1 MKRLFMILIL
11 LACCLSGRAQ
21 FFSSGDDPA
30 RLKWNIIRTP
40 NYRVIYPVEIDSL
53 AQQYSWLLESRRSRV
68 LEGLDIDPEPIE
80 VVLHPY
86 NLNSNGVVS
95 WAPKRME
102 LYTTPQANASLS
114 MPWDLQLV
122 LHESAHVGQME
133 HFTGKNLKTFYV
145 FFGQMAAGFA
155 AGAFPGQYFLEG
167 DAVYRETLLSP
178 SGRGRSAEFLE
189 HYRAS
194 YLSGETRN
202 RVQWRFGSFRKFS
215 PSIYEYGYLHSAFS
229 HAVTGNRKLAGNML
243 RYMSRH
249 FYNPYADM
257 VAYKEYINQPN
268 YDIYFDNAMDWFG
281 YKWREDYKS
290 REFTDLNTLPHQ
302 HSKFYQSYS
311 SPVVLSQDSVF
322 YIKSGYAQPTS
333 LVLVSDAVE
342 FIKEHKGIEKHIRA
356 FSSTTSEIKGNG
368 KFIVWSEISPSA
380 RWVHKTNSNIY
391 MMDLKTRKCSQ
402 ITFADRI
409 FNPMPNDSGT
419 MISAIRYDI
428 QGKTSIELISTD
440 THEEILEIC
449 PPSKNVQLMESIWC
463 NQYIY
468 ALGTDIKG
476 KALYRV
482 NADSLL
488 AGGQLYE
495 RNEKVWDRVSGYTY
509 ASVSSLSHSNGAI
522 YFESDYD
529 GVSNIYC
536 MRTPDLLRLAP
547 ESETSIMEFAHR
559 VTNSRFGAHH
569 PVSAPDGRVYYS
581 NLTSDGYEPVYTEV
595 DVAAMPS
602 KDSTIFVSK
611 VWDAADKATIEQY
624 EALYEKPSQVKYEA
638 RRYHKFAHL
647 FHVHSWAPMYF
658 NPDRIMNSSGQ
669 STQDKAA
676 LGATILSQN
685 KLGTL
690 VSLLG
695 YSYKPG
701 FHGGH
706 FMMEYTGL
714 YPVFKLEA
722 DYNSDRRYEYSLEPS
737 KEKEGAYDVVVG
749 NARGHL
755 FEFKATVYIPFNFSK
770 GGWNAGFIP
779 QVSYS
784 YKNDKYYDLD
794 NTKFL
799 DHEMLAGFTVYQT
812 RKIPKSAIYPKWG
825 GGLKLFTKFSPMHSM
840 FFASQFSV
848 SAYSYF
854 PGIGYVDGIRFS
866 ADYQKQF
873 VDGKLF
879 YLGNTVAMPRGYPS
893 MHGEHYFKASV
904 DWQVPFHLGDFK
916 IWWLLYARRARL
928 VPFIDVAG
936 ISAYYTD
943 DTKSFKAFGKQWTNI
958 SSLGA
963 EAYLD
968 GYYLSIGY
976 PASIGMR
983 YSRRL
988 YKGGSNVFEV
998 LFNISLE

>member
-1 MKRLFMILIL
+1 MRKLIMIIL
-11 LACCLSGRAQ
+11 MLACCLNGRAQ

-30 RLKWNIIRTP
+30 RLKWNVITTP
-40 NYRVIYPVEIDSL
+40 NYRVIYPQEIDSL
-53 AQQYSWLLESRRSRV
+53 AHQYSWLLESRRSQILDG
-68 LEGLDIDPEPIE
+68 LEINPEPIE

-102 LYTTPQANASLS
+102 LYTTPQADASLS

-133 HFTGKNLKTFYV
+133 HFTGKNMKLFYV
-145 FFGQMAAGFA
+145 LCGQMAAGFA
-155 AGAFPGQYFLEG
+155 AGFYAGQYFLEG

-194 YLSGETRN
+194 YLSGDKRN
-202 RVQWRFGSFRKFS
+202 RVQWRYGSFRKYS
-215 PSIYEYGYLHSAFS
+215 PSIYEYGYVHTAFS
-229 HAVTGNRKLAGNML
+229 HAVTGNRKLSGNLL
-243 RYMSRH
+243 RYMARH
-249 FYNPYADM
+249 FFNPYADL
-257 VAYKEYINQPN
+257 VAYNEFINQPN
-268 YDIYFDNAMDWFG
+268 YDIYFNNAMDWFG
-281 YKWREDYKS
+281 NRWREDYQS
-290 REFTDLNTLPHQ
+290 REFTEVNNLPHR

-311 SPVVLSQDSVF
+311 SPVIVSQDSVF

-333 LVLVSDAVE
+333 LVLVSDNAE
-342 FIKEHKGIEKHIRA
+342 FIKEHKGIEKNIMA
-356 FSSTTSEIKGNG
+356 FSSNTSQIKGNG

-391 MMDLKTRKCSQ
+391 MMDLKTRKFSQ

-428 QGKTSIELISTD
+428 QNKTSIELISTD
-440 THEEILEIC
+440 THEELLEIC
-449 PPSKNVQLMESIWC
+449 PPSSSVQLTGSIWC

-468 ALGTDIKG
+468 ALGTDING
-476 KALYRV
+476 VAFYRV

-495 RNEKVWDRVSGYTY
+495 HDGKVWDRVSGYTY
-509 ASVSSLSHSNGAI
+509 SSVSSLSHSNGAI
-522 YFESDYD
+522 YFESDFD

-536 MRTPDLLRLAP
+536 IRTSDLLHLAP
-547 ESETSIMEFAHR
+547 DGQTSIMQLAHR

-595 DVAAMPS
+595 DVASMPVR
-602 KDSTIFVSK
+602 DSTIFASR
-611 VWDAADKATIEQY
+611 VWDAATEATIELY
-624 EALYEKPSQVKYEA
+624 KKDYEKPSQVEYETK
-638 RRYHKFAHL
+638 RYHKFSHL
-647 FHVHSWAPMYF
+647 FNVHSWAPLYF
-658 NPDRIMNSSGQ
+658 NPDRIMNSSGESNQ
-669 STQDKAA
+669 TKAA
-676 LGATILSQN
+676 LGATVLSQN

-701 FHGGH
+701 YHGGH

-714 YPVFKLEA
+714 YPVLKVEA
-722 DYNSDRRYEYSLEPS
+722 DYNYDKRFEYSLKPS
-737 KEKEGAYDVVVG
+737 EERKGVYDVIEG
-749 NARGHL
+749 SACGHL
-755 FEFKATVYIPFNFSK
+755 FQLKASVYIPFNFSK
-770 GGWNAGFIP
+770 GGWNSGFIP

-784 YKNDKYYDLD
+784 FNNNKYYDLED
-794 NTKFL
+794 VKYL
-799 DHEMLAGFTVYQT
+799 DHEMLAGFTVYKT
-812 RKIPKSAIYPKWG
+812 RKMSKSAIFPKWG
-825 GGLKLFTKFSPMHSM
+825 GGFKFFTKFAPVHSM
-840 FFASQFSV
+840 FFASQMSM
-848 SAYSYF
+848 SAYAYF
-854 PGIGYVDGIRFS
+854 PGVSYVDGIRFS
-866 ADYQKQF
+866 ADYQKQY

-879 YLGNTVAMPRGYPS
+879 YMGNTVSMPRGYPS
-893 MHGEHYFKASV
+893 MHGEHYFKLSF
-904 DWQVPFHLGDFK
+904 DWQIPIHLGDFN
-916 IWWLLYARRARL
+916 IWWLLYGRRARL
-928 VPFIDVAG
+928 VPFLDMAG
-936 ISAYYTD
+936 ISSYNTGS
-943 DTKSFKAFGKQWTNI
+943 KEFRAFGKHWTNI
-958 SSLGA
+958 SSFGL

-968 GYYLSIGY
+968 GYYLSVGY

-983 YSRRL
+983 YSRRIF
-988 YKGGSNVFEV
+988 KGGSNLFEV